1 MLPVDGKPLLRY
13 WLELLENHDI
23 NDVLINLHHL
33 PDTVKWYV
41 ADFASSHPDF
51 RPTLFYEEELLGS
64 AGTIGANDRWIRDE
78 KEFVIAYADNLTNA
92 DLTKLVESHRD
103 KDTVLTMG
111 LFHSDSPGECGIATL
126 DSSGLIV
133 EFAEKPKRPRS
144 DLANAGMYVA
154 SPKLLDYVPRGFS
167 DLGHD
172 VLPKLVGKMYGDE
185 IEGYLRDIGT
195 LESYKRAEREWK
207 KLRLPGRGGRCG

>member
-1 MLPVDGKPLLRY
+1 MLPVDGKPLLHF

-33 PDTVKWYV
+33 ADSVKWCV
-41 ADFASSHPDF
+41 ADFASSHLDF

-64 AGTIGANDRWIRDE
+64 AGTIRANDRWIRDE

-92 DLTKLVESHRD
+92 NLTKLIQCHRD

-111 LFHSDSPGECGIATL
+111 LFQSDSPEECGIATL
-126 DSSGLIV
+126 DNNGLIV
-133 EFAEKPKRPRS
+133 EFEEKPKRPRG
-144 DLANAGMYVA
+144 DLANAGIYVA
-154 SPKLLDYVPRGFS
+154 SPKLLDCVPGGFS

-185 IEGYLRDIGT
+185 IDGYLRDMGT
-195 LESYKRAEREWK
+195 LESYKKAEQEWK
-207 KLRLPGRGGRCG
+207 KL